1 VGPLADSDLSR
12 SAGGKSIEEGAARD
26 RLGVGS
32 AWLLAVCS
40 VAQFMVILDLT
51 IVNVALPSIQ
61 SSLGFSASDLQWVV
75 NAYAI
80 TFAGFLM
87 LGGRATDHF
96 GQRRMI
102 VAALALFALASLAGG
117 LAPDQHTLIVAR
129 GVQGLAGALM
139 AAASL
144 AIVTSSFAPGPAR
157 HRAIAIWGAMNG
169 VGGAAGALFGGV
181 LTELFSWRWVL
192 LVNPPI
198 AVVIALIALRAV
210 TNRRRTDSMP
220 GFDLPG
226 ALTLTAGQMVLV
238 YGIVT
243 AGIYGWGSPE
253 ALIPIAAGVVLL
265 VLFWVIEARL
275 VAAPLVPFRELTK
288 PINVANAVVL
298 LFSAGL
304 FPMWYVSSL
313 YLQQVLGL
321 SPLDAGLAFLPMALM
336 IFLVGQRAGRLVSL
350 LGVRIVL
357 GSGLILMTVGLL
369 LLTRIGPNGSAIIY
383 VVVPGVLTTTGIGLA
398 VVASTIA
405 ATQGAGERQ
414 AGLTSGL
421 VNTSRQIGGGLGIAL
436 LITFATQH
444 TTNLIGGN
452 TPVSEALTDGFRLAY
467 LIAAG
472 LVAAAAVLTFA
483 AVQAPA
489 RTGRSRRLRR
499 VVAIG
504 VVAVVAG
511 FVGVD
516 FAVSGK
522 GALIGHYT
530 TKGADSFVSA
540 PSLHPPKVSAL
551 VPTATDK
558 LAPGYLVT
566 TSFYHVTRPP
576 IVGQSGPLILDNNLQ
591 PVWFRPVPENVV
603 AANLSVQTYH
613 GKPVLAWWQ
622 GTVTA
627 TGISESGEYVIVDQ
641 HYRPVARLKG
651 RDGWIL
657 TLHTLLIDGDHAW
670 VTANKNVPRNLSHY
684 GGAYNGTL
692 IDSAVQEYDIGT
704 GKLLRTWDALDHIPL
719 DDSYALPPT
728 NGFPWD
734 VYHINWIGPAGNGKF
749 LVSMRDTWAA
759 YLIDIDSGR
768 IEWTLGGK
776 SSSFGFGPGA
786 SFEWQHDVELGPGS
800 LVSMFDDHCCQVR
813 GADTWLPATGSS
825 RGLVLKLD
833 VPHQKATLVEEY
845 GDEHAFG
852 QTSYMGNAQRLA
864 NGNVLV
870 GWGSQPYF
878 SEYSASGKLLMK
890 AQLPG
895 PDITYRVNLAGWV
908 GLPLS
913 PPSGAAVRK
922 DGKTTVY
929 ASWNGAT
936 RVASWRVLAEAT
948 GGERTVATAVRSGF
962 ETAIPVSRAA
972 GRFVVEALDA
982 HGRVIGASRPFSAR
996 P

>member
-1 VGPLADSDLSR
+1 LADADLSPAAP
-12 SAGGKSIEEGAARD
+12 AGREARETGAAAD
-26 RLGVGS
+26 RLDARS

-61 SSLGFSASDLQWVV
+61 SSLGFSANGLQWVV

-96 GQRRMI
+96 GQRRTF
-102 VAALALFALASLAGG
+102 VAALALFGLASLAGG
-117 LAPDQHTLIVAR
+117 LAPDQHTLTVAR
-129 GVQGLAGALM
+129 GVQGLAGAFM

-144 AIVTSSFAPGPAR
+144 AIITSSFAPGPAR
-157 HRAIAIWGAMNG
+157 HRAIALWGAMNG

-181 LTELFSWRWVL
+181 LTDVFSWRWVL
-192 LVNPPI
+192 LINPPI
-198 AVVIALIALRAV
+198 AVVTALIAYRV
-210 TNRRRTDSMP
+210 VVSRRRETGRA

-243 AGIYGWGSPE
+243 AGVYGWGSLE
-253 ALIPIAAGVVLL
+253 ALIPIAAGVALL
-265 VLFWVIEARL
+265 VLFGVVEVRL
-275 VAAPLVPFRELTK
+275 VAAPLVPFRELTRSMH
-288 PINVANAVVL
+288 VANAVVL

-336 IFLVGQRAGRLVSL
+336 IFLVARRAGRLVGL
-350 LGVRIVL
+350 LGVRAVL
-357 GSGLILMTVGLL
+357 GSGLILMTAGLL
-369 LLTRIGPNGSAIIY
+369 LLARIGPNGSAIVY
-383 VVVPGVLTTTGIGLA
+383 VVVPGVLTTAGIGLA

-405 ATQGAGERQ
+405 ATQGAREGQ
-414 AGLTSGL
+414 AGLASGL

-436 LITFATQH
+436 LITLATQH

-452 TPVSEALTDGFRLAY
+452 RPVSQALTDGFRLAY

-472 LVAAAAVLTFA
+472 LVAAAALVTFT
-483 AVQAPA
+483 AVRGPV
-489 RTGRSRRLRR
+489 RSDRSGWLRR
-499 VVAIG
+499 GLALGVAT
-504 VVAVVAG
+504 VVAG
-511 FVGVD
+511 FVAGD
-516 FAVSGK
+516 LAVSGK
-522 GALIGHYT
+522 GAPIGHYT
-530 TKGADSFVSA
+530 TNGAYSFASA
-540 PSLHPPKVSAL
+540 PSLHPPTVRARVS
-551 VPTATDK
+551 TATGE
-558 LAPGYLVT
+558 LAPGYLLT

-576 IVGQSGPLILDNNLQ
+576 IVGQSGPLILDNRLQ
-591 PVWFRPVPENVV
+591 PVWFKPVPENVV
-603 AANLSVQTYH
+603 AANLSAQTYR

-622 GTVTA
+622 GTVTSS
-627 TGISESGEYVIVDQ
+627 GISESGEYVIVDQ
-641 HYRPVARLKG
+641 HYRPVAHLVG

-657 TLHTLLIDGDHAW
+657 TLHALLIDGDHAW
-670 VTANKNVPRNLSHY
+670 VTANKNLPRDLSRY
-684 GGAYNGTL
+684 GGPYNGTL
-692 IDSAVQEYDIGT
+692 IDSAVQEYDIRT

-719 DDSYALPPT
+719 EDSYALPPT

-734 VYHINWIGPAGNGKF
+734 AYHINWISPAGGGKF

-759 YLIDIDSGR
+759 YMVDVKSGR

-776 SSSFGFGPGA
+776 RSSFGFGPGA

-813 GADTWLPATGSS
+813 GADTWLPATGPS

-833 VPHQKATLVEEY
+833 LRRHKATLVAQY
-845 GDEHAFG
+845 GSQHAFG
-852 QTSYMGNAQRLA
+852 DTSYMGNAQRLA
-864 NGNVLV
+864 NGNVLI

-890 AQLPG
+890 AKFPD
-895 PDITYRVNLAGWV
+895 PDITYRVNQAWWV
-908 GLPLS
+908 GLPLY
-913 PPSGAAVRK
+913 PPSGAARREG
-922 DGKTTVY
+922 DKTTVY

-936 RVASWRVLAEAT
+936 RVASWRVLAGAA
-948 GGERTVATAVRSGF
+948 GRVQAVATVARSGF
-962 ETAIPVSRAA
+962 ETAIPVSEAA
-972 GRFVVEALDA
+972 GKFVVEALDS
-982 HGRVIGASRPFSAR
+982 HGRVIGTSRSFSVR

>member
-1 VGPLADSDLSR
+1 MADTDLSLSDDR
-12 SAGGKSIEEGAARD
+12 EVAETSAAGR
-26 RLGVGS
+26 RLDSGS
-32 AWLLAVCS
+32 AWLLVVCS

-102 VAALALFALASLAGG
+102 VAALTLFALASLAGG
-117 LAPDQHTLIVAR
+117 LAPDRHTLIVAR
-129 GVQGLAGALM
+129 GVQGLAGAFM
-139 AAASL
+139 AASSL
-144 AIVTSSFAPGPAR
+144 AIITSSFAPGPAR
-157 HRAIAIWGAMNG
+157 HRAIALWGAMNG

-181 LTELFSWRWVL
+181 LTEVFSWRWVL
-192 LVNPPI
+192 LINPPI
-198 AVVIALIALRAV
+198 AVATALIAFRVVA
-210 TNRRRTDSMP
+210 NRRRPRSEH

-243 AGIYGWGSPE
+243 AGVYGWSSPE
-253 ALIPIAAGVVLL
+253 GLIPIAVGAVLL

-336 IFLVGQRAGRLVSL
+336 IFVVAQRAGRLVSL
-350 LGVRIVL
+350 LGVRAVL
-357 GSGLILMTVGLL
+357 GSGLILMTAGLL
-369 LLTRIGPNGSAIIY
+369 LFTRIGPNGSAIIY
-383 VVVPGVLTTTGIGLA
+383 VVVPGVLTTAGIGLA

-436 LITFATQH
+436 LITLATQH
-444 TTNLIGGN
+444 TTSLIGRN
-452 TPVSEALTDGFRLAY
+452 RPVSEALTQGFRLAY

-472 LVAAAAVLTFA
+472 LVAAAAILTFT

-489 RTGRSRRLRR
+489 RSAASGWLRR
-499 VVAIG
+499 AFVIG
-504 VVAVVAG
+504 VAAVVAG
-511 FVGVD
+511 FVAVD
-516 FAVSGK
+516 FAVSGE
-522 GALIGHYT
+522 GAPIGHYT
-530 TKGADSFVSA
+530 TKGAHSFVSA
-540 PSLHPPKVSAL
+540 PSLHPPTIGSRVS
-551 VPTATDK
+551 TASDK
-558 LAPGYLVT
+558 LAPGYLLT

-576 IVGQSGPLILDNNLQ
+576 IVGQSGPLILDNRLQ

-603 AANLSVQTYH
+603 ASNLSVQTYR

-622 GTVTA
+622 GTVTS
-627 TGISESGEYVIVDQ
+627 TGISESGEYIIVDQ
-641 HYRPVARLKG
+641 HYRPVARLEG
-651 RDGWIL
+651 QGGWIL
-657 TLHTLLIDGDHAW
+657 TLHSLLIDGDHAW
-670 VTANKNVPRNLSHY
+670 VTANKNIPRDLSHY
-684 GGAYNGTL
+684 GGAYNGAL
-692 IDSAVQEYDIGT
+692 IDSAVQEYDLRT

-734 VYHINWIGPAGNGKF
+734 TYHINWISPAGDGKF

-759 YLIDIDSGR
+759 YLVDMDSGR

-776 SSSFGFGPGA
+776 HSSFGFGPGA

-800 LVSMFDDHCCQVR
+800 LVTMFDDHCCQVR
-813 GADTWLPATGSS
+813 GADTWLPATGPS

-833 VPHQKATLVEEY
+833 VSRQKATLVAEY
-845 GDEHAFG
+845 GHQHAFG
-852 QTSYMGNAQRLA
+852 QTAYMGNAQRMA

-890 AQLPG
+890 AQLPD
-895 PDITYRVNLAGWV
+895 PDITYRVNRAGWV

-913 PPSGAAVRK
+913 APSGAARRE

-936 RVASWRVLAEAT
+936 RVVSWRVLAGAA
-948 GGERTVATAVRSGF
+948 GRARTVATAARSGF
-962 ETAIPVSRAA
+962 ETAIPVSRVA
-972 GRFVVEALDA
+972 GKFVVEALDA